1 MTVFLKFLPANNA
14 WAFVFG
20 DQLIRLGTNGMLL
33 FPSHHEAVLEARHFG
48 FNVSRDGT
56 VTLIGGGK

>member
-1 MTVFLKFLPANNA
+1 MFLKFLPANNA

-33 FPSHHEAVLEARHFG
+33 FPSHHDAVLEARHFG
-48 FNVSRDGT
+48 FT
-56 VTLIGGGK
+56 VAKNGEVK

>member
-1 MTVFLKFLPANNA
+1 MRLVHLQANSA

-20 DQLIRLGTNGMLL
+20 DQLVRLGDAGMLL

-48 FNVSRDGT
+48 FTVSRDGT
-56 VTLIGGGK
+56 VTLKENCK

>member
-1 MTVFLKFLPANNA
+1 MFLKFLPANNA

-20 DQLIRLGTNGMLL
+20 DQLIRLGANGMLL

-48 FNVSRDGT
+48 FT
-56 VTLIGGGK
+56 VAKNGEVK